1 MPEKPRFIRHVGMR
15 LQLQPG
21 GRCTCTLAVQ
31 DFHLNGNG
39 VVHGGVLFTLAD
51 TAMGAALHQTLEE
64 GQLCATIETKI
75 AYFKPVFE
83 GEVVCHGQILHQ
95 GKSVASTEASLF
107 VDDVL
112 VAKATGS
119 FAIFKR
125 KTAAPS

>member
-1 MPEKPRFIRHVGMR
+1 MPAKQRFINHVGI
-15 LQLQPG
+15 QVKLQPE
-21 GRCTCTLAVQ
+21 GRCTCSLTVQ

-51 TAMGAALHQTLEE
+51 TAMGAALHGTLDE
-64 GQLCATIETKI
+64 GQICATIETKI

-83 GEVVCHGQILHQ
+83 GEVVCTGEIVNK

-107 VDDVL
+107 VGEVL

-119 FAIFKR
+119 FAVFQR
-125 KTAAPS
+125 KTPNT